1 MKASN
6 STLRAKR
13 FNVDE
18 KARKVSSL
26 EAMVTDF
33 QRMALELDRQIC
45 AEEERTGVKDPAD
58 VVYSTLAKATTH
70 RRAKLLNS
78 VVDLRARLAMGKR
91 ELEEAEAELR
101 VLESP
106 GTHDASRELSNMGII
121 TNAHPT

>member
-1 MKASN
+1 
-6 STLRAKR
+6 
-13 FNVDE
+13 
-18 KARKVSSL
+18 
-26 EAMVTDF
+26 
-33 QRMALELDRQIC
+33 
-45 AEEERTGVKDPAD
+45 
-58 VVYSTLAKATTH
+58 
-70 RRAKLLNS
+70 